1 MAIINVIGIFI
12 TTISVCMQVCWSQI
26 LKKTNKMKNTLD
38 LDEKAF
44 EMIREEK
51 LWNAVPRLNPT

>member
-1 MAIINVIGIFI
+1 MASLNVIDNFI
-12 TTISVCMQVCWSQI
+12 KRFSICMQVCWSQI
-26 LKKTNKMKNTLD
+26 LKKTRKMKNSLD

-51 LWNAVPRLNPT
+51 MWNTVPRLNSA

>member
-1 MAIINVIGIFI
+1 
-12 TTISVCMQVCWSQI
+12 
-26 LKKTNKMKNTLD
+26 MKNTLD

-51 LWNAVPRLNPT
+51 MWNAVPRLSPT